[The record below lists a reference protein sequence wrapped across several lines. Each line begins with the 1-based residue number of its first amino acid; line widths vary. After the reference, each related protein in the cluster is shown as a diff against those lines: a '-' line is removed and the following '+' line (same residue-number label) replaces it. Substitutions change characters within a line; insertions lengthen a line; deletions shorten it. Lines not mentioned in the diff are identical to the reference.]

1 MGKEKLIKTLDKV
14 TLSSTQLKVHKCHS
28 EMIGIYSMYTKKK
41 MTKAVANKKDIAR

>member
-1 MGKEKLIKTLDKV
+1 MGREKLFKTLNKV
-14 TLSSTQLKVHKCHS
+14 KVSSMQLKVHKCHS